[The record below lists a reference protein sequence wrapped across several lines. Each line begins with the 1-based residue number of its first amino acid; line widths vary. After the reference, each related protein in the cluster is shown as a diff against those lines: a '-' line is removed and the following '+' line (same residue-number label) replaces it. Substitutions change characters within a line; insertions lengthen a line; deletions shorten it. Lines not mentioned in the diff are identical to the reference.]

1 MFEYSLLNFM
11 KPLLI
16 SFKFLLNFP
25 DLLVEKIA
33 MLLVI
38 LFNLYNCIIVIKV
51 TYAKKNPLNS

>member
-1 MFEYSLLNFM
+1 M

-16 SFKFLLNFP
+16 SFKFVLNFP

-33 MLLVI
+33 MLVI